1 MKEFTVK
8 GIAVSEDGCR
18 RLTRIRK
25 ILHDGIGWAGTREND
40 SKVDSMAFQL
50 LEIKDQREHD
60 SQYTNAHAILE
71 DDELGETSL
80 YRLDYPHARPT
91 RFTRNRRGE
100 KK

>member
-1 MKEFTVK
+1 MKEITVK

-71 DDELGETSL
+71 DDGDIPL
-80 YRLDYPHARPT
+80 YRLNYPRAHPDRYT
-91 RFTRNRRGE
+91 KNRRV
-100 KK
+100 KR